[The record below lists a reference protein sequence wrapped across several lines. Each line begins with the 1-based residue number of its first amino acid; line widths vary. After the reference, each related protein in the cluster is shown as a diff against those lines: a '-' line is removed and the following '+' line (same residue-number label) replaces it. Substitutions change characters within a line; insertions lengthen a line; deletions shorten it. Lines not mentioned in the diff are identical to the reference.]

1 MLVSIFDLIGHYGPV
16 ISFALTF
23 YNIIHQIPYL
33 TAFVFGSI
41 LNVILNM
48 YLKTT
53 IREPRPENQIEYI
66 DYNET
71 YNDLTGFNEFGMPS
85 GHAQTVMFAV
95 VFLFLVKGP
104 SAFTYAILFIA
115 GLTIYQRW
123 KYNRH
128 TVRQLIIGSVV
139 GGLVAALVFHAT
151 HIYLHGNA
159 L

>member
-23 YNIIHQIPYL
+23 YSIIHQIPYL

-41 LNVILNM
+41 LNILLNI

-66 DYNET
+66 DHD
-71 YNDLTGFNEFGMPS
+71 DLTGFNEFGMPS
-85 GHAQTVMFAV
+85 GHAQSVMFAL

-104 SAFTYAILFIA
+104 TAFTYAILFIA
-115 GLTIYQRW
+115 ALTIYQRW

-128 TVRQLIIGSVV
+128 TIKQLMIGSIV
-139 GGLVAALVFHAT
+139 GGLFAWLVFHAT
-151 HIYLHGNA
+151 DTYLHGNV